1 MGYYPTPQTVIEA
14 IASTFTPA
22 LPDAPGR
29 LLDPCAGK
37 GEAAAALG
45 QALNCRTWGAEL
57 SPVRAEAA
65 AAVMDRVFPVAWEST
80 FLTDESISI
89 LLLNPPYDWERAA
102 GEGEKSQR
110 LEYKFLRST
119 TPKLVRGLGVLV
131 YLVPQ
136 WLLGREEVARYLA
149 AHYEERRIAR
159 FPDGEFER
167 FRQVVVFA
175 RRRLAHQVPTKDD
188 VAAVQQLAE
197 MDLPQL
203 TLRNEPVYPVI
214 PAPTRG
220 AAGRAVRFYRNDW
233 SPEEMVAATR
243 QVGVHTTQAWRDLV
257 TGGNGMLEMQPVM
270 PLKKGHV
277 AMLMSSG
284 MMGTLRLTDAD
295 GHPMLVKG
303 RVVKVPHKAEEV
315 VDEEKGEKVI
325 KWRDR
330 FITTVAALSARGL
343 QVIDDVPGLTAF
355 MQAHGDKIAGHIL
368 KTYRPLYALEPTPE
382 EQAVVD
388 RLGTERKPLPGQI
401 EAGLLPTQ
409 KHAAIA
415 MARSIRCHG
424 VGNVQGEMGCGKST
438 IGATVVELLDA
449 YPAIVICPP
458 HLVPKWIREVQ
469 EVIPGAHARELQ
481 RIGRNADDVG
491 DVNDVRAFLD
501 DHAAGRISHKAVAV
515 VASTSAKM
523 GPGWQ
528 VAAPVRRAIP
538 EDPGKRGQ
546 FKSAL
551 EAAKAARKVYQ
562 EARGVVDAKRLVELR
577 QAAVRARREALR
589 LATPRPSVAAHL
601 CPSCGVVQVV
611 EKDDMR
617 IPFST
622 DQLGK
627 KRMFCEAPVPGWELD
642 RDGRLK
648 RDEDGKPVWSF
659 RPCGSPL
666 FEYSGVR
673 RYGIAQYVKE
683 QAHGRFKLLLGDE
696 CHQYKAKA
704 SDRGVAFHQLVTAT
718 KGTLTLTG
726 TFFGGPST
734 SIFWLL
740 HRLSGGVRGD
750 FGFHDEKRW
759 ASLYGVLETVERRSY
774 DQDDEDGVHTGNRR
788 YRNQAKEVPGVSPA
802 IISRLL
808 DTTVFLNLKDL
819 GVALPAYAEEVVVL
833 DMAEEQ
839 ETQYRGM
846 DSSLKAMAVQ
856 SMCYMSAWLQ
866 WSLSRPN
873 SAFRDEVVK
882 LPFFVGHDDDGKE
895 VFEKQPY
902 LQLPAVVTD
911 DGERQWLPKERWL
924 ADYCRSEKAQG
935 RKVLV
940 YVRQTGTRDI
950 QDRVQAALQVA
961 GLRVAVLGGNVDP
974 RKREKWIEQR
984 ASKVDVLIT
993 NPKLTETGLDLIQFA
1008 TIVFF
1013 EIEYSL
1019 YVLWQSCRRVWRLG
1033 QTKPVKVVYA
1043 VYAGSMEVKAL
1054 ALMGRK
1060 MKAAQLLFGDEVG
1073 GAIVPEDSGDFLT
1086 ELARE
1091 VLAGAALPDLQTLFA
1106 DDSPTSDAAIGSL
1119 VKVSPPILTMFE
1131 LARQLGVRPTRGNG
1145 SGRRRKTVEVSDN
1158 QLTLFTEP

>member
-1 MGYYPTPQTVIEA
+1 
-14 IASTFTPA
+14 
-22 LPDAPGR
+22 
-29 LLDPCAGK
+29 
-37 GEAAAALG
+37 
-45 QALNCRTWGAEL
+45 
-57 SPVRAEAA
+57 VRAEAA
-65 AAVMDRVFPVAWEST
+65 AALMDRVFPVAWEST

-89 LLLNPPYDWERAA
+89 LFANPPYDWERAA

-131 YLVPQ
+131 YIVPQ

-149 AHYEERRIAR
+149 GHYEDRRIAR
-159 FPDGEFER
+159 FPDGEYER
-167 FRQVVVFA
+167 FQQVVVFG

-188 VAAVQQLAE
+188 VVGVQRLAE

-203 TLRNEPVYPVI
+203 TVRNEPVYPVI

-257 TGGNGMLEMQPVM
+257 TGGNGMLAMQPVM

-284 MMGTLRLTDAD
+284 MMGTLRLSDAD
-295 GHPMLVKG
+295 GHPLL
-303 RVVKVPHKAEEV
+303 VKVPHKAEEL
-315 VDEEKGEKVI
+315 VDEDKGEKVI

-343 QVIDDVPGLTAF
+343 QVIGDVPGLTAF

-368 KTYRPLYALEPTPE
+368 KTYTPLYELEPTPE

-388 RLGTERKPLPGQI
+388 RLGKERKPLPGQI

-415 MARSIRCHG
+415 MSRSIRCHG

-528 VAAPVRRAIP
+528 VAAPVRRVVP
-538 EDPGKRGQ
+538 EDPGKQVQ
-546 FKSAL
+546 FASAL
-551 EAAKAARKVYQ
+551 EAAKAAHQAYRDAV
-562 EARGVVDAKRLVELR
+562 GVCDAEHLAELR
-577 QAAVRARREALR
+577 QAAVRARREVLR
-589 LATPRPSVAAHL
+589 LATPRKSAATHV
-601 CPSCGVVQVV
+601 CPSCGAVQAVDKGDV
-611 EKDDMR
+611 K

-622 DQLGK
+622 EQLEK
-627 KRMFCEAPVPGWELD
+627 KRLFCEALVRGRELD
-642 RDGRLK
+642 ERGRLK
-648 RDEDGKPVWSF
+648 RDESGKPVWGK

-673 RYGIAQYVKE
+673 RYSIAQYIKE
-683 QAHGRFKLLLGDE
+683 QANGRFKLLLADE
-696 CHQYKAKA
+696 AHQYKAKA

-759 ASLYGVLETVERRSY
+759 AGLYGVLETIERRSY

-788 YRNQAKEVPGVSPA
+788 YRNTAKEVPGVSPA

-819 GVALPAYAEEVVVL
+819 GVGLPSYAEEVVVL
-833 DMAEEQ
+833 DMDEEQ

-856 SMCYMSAWLQ
+856 SMRYMSAWLQ

-873 SAFRDEVVK
+873 SAFRDETVR
-882 LPFFVGHDDDGKE
+882 LPFFVGYDDDGKE

-902 LQLPAVVTD
+902 MQLPSVIAAE
-911 DGERQWLPKERWL
+911 GERQWLPKERWL

-950 QDRVQAALQVA
+950 QDRVQAALESA

-993 NPKLTETGLDLIQFA
+993 NPKLVETGLDLVQFA

-1019 YVLWQSCRRVWRLG
+1019 YTLWQACRRVWRLG
-1033 QTKPVKVVYA
+1033 QTKPVKVVFA
-1043 VYAGSMEVKAL
+1043 VYAGSMEAKAL

-1060 MKAAQLLFGDEVG
+1060 MKAAQLLYGDEVG

-1106 DDSPTSDAAIGSL
+1106 DDSPTSEAAIGSM

-1131 LARQLGVRPTRGNG
+1131 LARQLGVRPGRNG
-1145 SGRRRKTVEVSDN
+1145 KGRRSKTEEAPDN
-1158 QLTLFTEP
+1158 QLALFTGL